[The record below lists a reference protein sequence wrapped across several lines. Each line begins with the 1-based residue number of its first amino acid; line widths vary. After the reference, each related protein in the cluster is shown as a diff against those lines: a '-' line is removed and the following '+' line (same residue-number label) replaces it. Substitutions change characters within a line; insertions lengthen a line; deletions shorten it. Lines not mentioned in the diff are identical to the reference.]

1 MRVMTT
7 KTIARQPMN
16 STLGNSPT
24 STWFS
29 HSPCAGKP
37 SLRLFCFPHAG
48 GSAASYHDWHTKLPK
63 GVQVSAIQL
72 PGRGARLC
80 EPSYTDM
87 AALVDAVTDAI
98 AGEIDTPFAF
108 FGHSMGA
115 IVAFE
120 VARKLRERRLAQP
133 SHLFVSACRAPHLKL
148 DRAPLHTLPSDA
160 FCQALADLNGTP
172 KEALE
177 HRELMEM
184 LEPMLRAD
192 FKAIETRE
200 FHQTEPLDMPL
211 TVFAGDNDPSA
222 TVELIAPWEKHTT
235 GGFWIKRFQGDHFY
249 LQQQQEALLQE
260 VSNLLCMLPRIA
272 I

>member
-1 MRVMTT
+1 
-7 KTIARQPMN
+7 MN
-16 STLGNSPT
+16 AHLGNKPVNP
-24 STWFS
+24 WFS
-29 HSPCAGKP
+29 HSPCDSKP

-48 GSAASYHDWHTKLPK
+48 GSASSYHDWHSKLPK
-63 GVQVSAIQL
+63 GVQVSSIQL
-72 PGRGARLC
+72 PGRGARLA
-80 EPSYTDM
+80 EQSFTDM
-87 AALVDAVTDAI
+87 ALLVDAVTDAI
-98 AGEIDTPFAF
+98 ADEIDLPFAF

-120 VARKLRERRLAQP
+120 VARKLRERNLALP

-148 DRAPLHTLPSDA
+148 DRAPLHTLPTDD
-160 FCQALADLNGTP
+160 FCQALAELNGTP

-192 FKAIETRE
+192 FKAIETRTFTE
-200 FHQTEPLDMPL
+200 TEPLNIPL

-222 TVELIAPWEKHTT
+222 TVELVTPWEEHTT
-235 GGFWIKRFQGDHFY
+235 AGFWVKRFPGDHFY
-249 LQQQQEALLQE
+249 LQQQQGPLLQE

-272 I
+272 S